1 MKKYIV
7 TIIVLFIIIFL
18 SIGGFF
24 VYANVK
30 KNDSNNMQTLTDKG
44 ISEIEYLD
52 SSIISIMNEIN
63 NISYSSYR
71 IISEEIKS
79 ENSTSSSGSSS
90 NSESNSSA
98 KDEKSNSES
107 QENTINNSQ
116 MITNSLLN
124 KNNSEVNWTDLNSQL
139 QEIYSSWPTIMM
151 DLTILNV
158 NKDNL
163 LKFNS
168 KLDEIVKHF
177 ENKDSKKA
185 LISLSELYDLVNI
198 YIKDFS
204 NDENQKA
211 VFDVRARILSAYAY
225 TESEDWTKVSEN
237 ITKAKEHFATIAND
251 QVNNI
256 NRIDVINKSYI
267 LINELEQDSKEK
279 SIKTF
284 LVNYE
289 NLMQELH
296 NII

>member
-7 TIIVLFIIIFL
+7 TIIILFIIIFL

-30 KNDSNNMQTLTDKG
+30 KNDSNSIQTLIDKG

-79 ENSTSSSGSSS
+79 EDSTSSSGSSS
-90 NSESNSSA
+90 DSESNSSA
-98 KDEKSNSES
+98 KDEKSNFES

-124 KNNSEVNWTDLNSQL
+124 KNNSEVNWTDLNLQL

-225 TESEDWTKVSEN
+225 TESEDWVKVSEN
-237 ITKAKEHFATIAND
+237 ITKAKEHFAIIAND

-296 NII
+296 NIS

>member
-30 KNDSNNMQTLTDKG
+30 KNDSNNMQTLIDKG

-225 TESEDWTKVSEN
+225 TESEDWAKVSEN

>member
-7 TIIVLFIIIFL
+7 TIIILFIIIFL

-30 KNDSNNMQTLTDKG
+30 KNDSNNIQTLIDKG

-225 TESEDWTKVSEN
+225 TESEDWTKASEN
-237 ITKAKEHFATIAND
+237 ITKAKEHFAIIAND

>member
-7 TIIVLFIIIFL
+7 TIIILFIIIFL

-225 TESEDWTKVSEN
+225 TESEDWVKVSEN
-237 ITKAKEHFATIAND
+237 ITKAKEHFAIIAND

-296 NII
+296 NIS